1 MAKQWF
7 RKPPTAVQFCPSAY
21 LKGGIGRQFES
32 RLRLFLFLEICD
44 TISLWKTLRK
54 KSKIWK
60 KGSSIWRTVFDLA
73 KKKNKCE
80 KLKEELKKPDFW
92 KSKERATEISRE
104 ISVLE
109 EELTEWENFKK
120 ELKTLKG
127 LTEIG
132 DKKIQK
138 ELEEKIQGLEEK
150 IKKEEFQIFLS
161 GKYDRRSAILQ
172 IFSGAGGKDAQDWA
186 TMLLRMY
193 ERHCQRK
200 GFKTQI
206 LSQSFGEGGG
216 PQGRIGTKQVS
227 LEVKG
232 DFAFGFL
239 KGETGVHR
247 LVRIS
252 PFSPQSLRH
261 TSFALVE
268 VIPEVPKELKKEIE
282 IRPED
287 LKIDF
292 YRASGPGGQYVNKKE
307 TAVRI
312 THLPTK
318 IVVSCQSQRN
328 QAQNREK
335 AMEILISK
343 LFQLEEEK
351 KKKEIKEVQGE
362 IPSASWGNQIRSYVL
377 HPYRLVKDLRT
388 DVETTDIEGVLGGN
402 LDQFIEEEIK
412 L

>member
-1 MAKQWF
+1 LAN
-7 RKPPTAVQFCPSAY
+7 
-21 LKGGIGRQFES
+21 LKE
-32 RLRLFLFLEICD
+32 
-44 TISLWKTLRK
+44 
-54 KSKIWK
+54 KIK
-60 KGSSIWRTVFDLA
+60 EFQ
-73 KKKNKCE
+73 E
-80 KLKEELKKPDFW
+80 LKEEFEILK
-92 KSKERATEISRE
+92 
-104 ISVLE
+104 
-109 EELTEWENFKK
+109 
-120 ELKTLKG
+120 
-127 LTEIG
+127 EIG
-132 DKKIQK
+132 DEREIEKFGNEIKQK
-138 ELEEKIQGLEEK
+138 
-150 IKKEEFQIFLS
+150 EFQIFLS
-161 GKYDRRSAILQ
+161 GKYDRGDAILQ

-186 TMLLRMY
+186 TILLRMY
-193 ERHCQRK
+193 ERYCQKK

-232 DFAFGFL
+232 NFAYGFL
-239 KGETGVHR
+239 KGENGVHR

-252 PFSPQSLRH
+252 PFSPQALRH

-268 VIPEVPKELKKEIE
+268 VIPEIPKEQKEIK

-287 LKIDF
+287 LKIEF

-318 IVVSCQSQRN
+318 ITVTCQTQRS

-343 LFQLEEEK
+343 IYQLEEEK
-351 KKKEIKEVQGE
+351 KKKEIKDIRGE

-377 HPYRLVKDLRT
+377 HPYKLVKDLRT
-388 DVETTDIEGVLGGN
+388 GVETSDIEGVLDGN
-402 LDQFIEEEIK
+402 LDKFIEAQTR
-412 L
+412 LANTH